1 MGSLIR
7 KPKHGSMEWLRV
19 RHRNEDGYPVIS
31 ASDAA
36 AVHGEHRF
44 KTMHQL
50 FAEKLATDP
59 AVSETNEAMERGNRL
74 EPTIRQWA
82 ADKLDTRLC
91 EPEFMYAVESG
102 ICQMIA
108 TLDAVDEW
116 SYDNNNAWPSLVVEI
131 KTYNREWDG
140 VLPRYWYWQG
150 VQQAI
155 CAKVNSITWAVF
167 DSTLSLNLYVQEIT
181 EDEKLRHIDAVHKFC
196 WWLSIGEPDP
206 EWPVSYND
214 VSVLYPQATDRSVDL
229 TANAHLFTELADI
242 QFQIKE
248 LETIEAE
255 LKGKIGTLLGDAE
268 IGTVNGSTAVTW
280 KNQSRSSFDS
290 KGFAKDHPELAA
302 KYTKSSTFRVLRAK
316 GDKQ

>member
-1 MGSLIR
+1 MGSMIR
-7 KPKHGSMEWLRV
+7 KPKHGSPEWLRV

-50 FAEKLATDP
+50 FAEKLAADP
-59 AVSETNEAMERGNRL
+59 PVSQTNEAMERGNRL
-74 EPTIRQWA
+74 EPVIRDWA
-82 ADKLDTRLC
+82 GDRLDTRLC
-91 EPEFMYAVESG
+91 EPQFMYAVESG
-102 ICQMIA
+102 VCQMIA
-108 TLDAVDEW
+108 TLDAVDEF
-116 SYDNNNAWPSLVVEI
+116 SYEQSQYPQIVVEI

-140 VLPRYWYWQG
+140 NLPRYWYWQG

-167 DSTLSLNLYVQEIT
+167 DATLSLHLHVQEVS
-181 EDEKLRHIDAVHKFC
+181 EEEKTAHIQAVQDFC
-196 WWLSIGEPDP
+196 WWLSVGEPNP

-214 VSVLYPQATDRSVDL
+214 VVAMYPQANAKSVDL
-229 TANAHLFTELADI
+229 TANSHLFSELADI

-248 LETIEAE
+248 LQSIEAE
-255 LKGKIGTLLGDAE
+255 LKGKIGALLGDAE
-268 IGTVNGSTAVTW
+268 VGTVNGATIVTW

-290 KGFAKDHPELAA
+290 KAFGSDHPDLLA
-302 KYTKSSTFRVLRAK
+302 KYTKSSTFRVLRPK
-316 GDKQ
+316 GER

>member
-44 KTMHQL
+44 RTMHQL
-50 FAEKLATDP
+50 FAEKLAAEPT
-59 AVSETNEAMERGNRL
+59 VSETNEAMERGNRL

-91 EPEFMYAVESG
+91 EPQFMYAVESG

-108 TLDAVDEW
+108 TLDAVDEY
-116 SYDNNNAWPSLVVEI
+116 SYEQSEYPRLVVEI

-140 VLPRYWYWQG
+140 QLPRYWYWQG

-155 CAKVNSITWAVF
+155 CAKVDSITWAIF
-167 DSTLSLNLYVQEIT
+167 DATLSLHLHVQEVT
-181 EDEKLRHIDAVHKFC
+181 EEEKLAHIGAVQEFC
-196 WWLSIGEPDP
+196 WWLSVGEPNP

-214 VSVLYPQATDRSVDL
+214 VVAMYPQANPKSVDL
-229 TANAHLFTELADI
+229 TTNAHLFTELADV

-255 LKGKIGTLLGDAE
+255 LKGKIGALLGDAE
-268 IGTVNGSTAVTW
+268 VGTVNGSTAVTW

>member
-1 MGSLIR
+1 MIR
-7 KPKHGSMEWLRV
+7 KPKHGSPEWLRV

-50 FAEKLATDP
+50 FAEKLAADP
-59 AVSETNEAMERGNRL
+59 PVSQTNEAMERGNRL
-74 EPTIRQWA
+74 EPVIRDWA
-82 ADKLDTRLC
+82 GDRLDTRLC
-91 EPEFMYAVESG
+91 EPQFMYAVESG
-102 ICQMIA
+102 VCQMIA
-108 TLDAVDEW
+108 TLDAVDEF
-116 SYDNNNAWPSLVVEI
+116 SYEQSQYPQIVVEI

-140 VLPRYWYWQG
+140 NLPRYWYWQG

-167 DSTLSLNLYVQEIT
+167 DATLSLHLHVQEVS
-181 EDEKLRHIDAVHKFC
+181 EEEKTAHIQAVQDFC
-196 WWLSIGEPDP
+196 WWLSVGEPNP

-214 VSVLYPQATDRSVDL
+214 VVAMYPQANAKSVDL
-229 TANAHLFTELADI
+229 TANSHLFSELADI

-248 LETIEAE
+248 LQSIEAE
-255 LKGKIGTLLGDAE
+255 LKGKIGALLGDAE
-268 IGTVNGSTAVTW
+268 VGTVNGATIVTW

-290 KGFAKDHPELAA
+290 KAFGSDHPDLLA
-302 KYTKSSTFRVLRAK
+302 KYTKSSTFRVLRPK
-316 GDKQ
+316 GER

>member
-7 KPKHGSMEWLRV
+7 KPKHGSIEWLRV

-44 KTMHQL
+44 RTMHQL
-50 FAEKLATDP
+50 FAEKLLPEPQQSA
-59 AVSETNEAMERGNRL
+59 TNEAMERGNRL
-74 EPTIRQWA
+74 EPVIRDWA
-82 ADKLDTRLC
+82 ADRLDTRLC
-91 EPEFMYAVESG
+91 EPQFMYAVESG
-102 ICQMIA
+102 ICQMVA

-116 SYDNNNAWPSLVVEI
+116 SYDNNNAWPALVVEI

-140 VLPRYWYWQG
+140 NLPRYWYWQG

-167 DSTLSLNLYVQEIT
+167 DSTLSLHLVEQEVT
-181 EDEKLRHIDAVHKFC
+181 EDEKTAHIQAVHDFC
-196 WWLSIGEPDP
+196 WWLSVGEPNP

-214 VSVLYPQATDRSVDL
+214 VVAMYPQANPTTVDL
-229 TANAHLFTELADI
+229 TANAHLFGELADV

-255 LKGKIGTLLGDAE
+255 LKGKIGALLGDAE
-268 IGTVNGSTAVTW
+268 TGTVNGATAVTW

-290 KGFAKDHPELAA
+290 KAFGKDHPELLAQ
-302 KYTKSSTFRVLRAK
+302 YTKSSTYRVLRTK
-316 GDKQ
+316 GEK

>member
-248 LETIEAE
+248 LGTIEAE

-268 IGTVNGSTAVTW
+268 VGTVNGSTAVTW

>member
-1 MGSLIR
+1 MGSMIR
-7 KPKHGSMEWLRV
+7 KPKHGSPEWLRV

-50 FAEKLATDP
+50 FAEKLAADP
-59 AVSETNEAMERGNRL
+59 PVSQTNDAMERGNRL
-74 EPTIRQWA
+74 EPTIRDWA
-82 ADKLDTRLC
+82 GDKLDTRLC
-91 EPEFMYAVESG
+91 EPQFMYAVESG
-102 ICQMIA
+102 VCQMIA
-108 TLDAVDEW
+108 TLDAVDEF
-116 SYDNNNAWPSLVVEI
+116 SYEQSQYPQLVVEI

-140 VLPRYWYWQG
+140 NLPRYWYWQG

-167 DSTLSLNLYVQEIT
+167 DATLSLHLHVQEVS
-181 EDEKLRHIDAVHKFC
+181 EEEKTAHIQAVQDFC
-196 WWLSIGEPDP
+196 WWLSVGEPNP

-214 VSVLYPQATDRSVDL
+214 VVAMYPEANPKSVDL
-229 TANAHLFTELADI
+229 TSNSHLFSELADI

-248 LETIEAE
+248 LQSIEAE
-255 LKGKIGTLLGDAE
+255 LKGKIGALLGDAE
-268 IGTVNGSTAVTW
+268 VGTVNGATIVTW

-290 KGFAKDHPELAA
+290 KAFGNDHPDLLA
-302 KYTKSSTFRVLRAK
+302 KYTKSSTFRVLRPK
-316 GDKQ
+316 GER

>member
-1 MGSLIR
+1 MIR
-7 KPKHGSMEWLRV
+7 KPKHGSPEWLRV

-50 FAEKLATDP
+50 FAEKLAADP
-59 AVSETNEAMERGNRL
+59 PVSQTNEAMERGNRL
-74 EPTIRQWA
+74 EPVIRDWA
-82 ADKLDTRLC
+82 GDRLDTRLC
-91 EPEFMYAVESG
+91 EPQFMYAVESG
-102 ICQMIA
+102 VCQMIA
-108 TLDAVDEW
+108 TLDAVDEF
-116 SYDNNNAWPSLVVEI
+116 SYEQSQYPQIVVEI

-140 VLPRYWYWQG
+140 NLPRYWYWQG

-167 DSTLSLNLYVQEIT
+167 DATLSLHLHVQEVS
-181 EDEKLRHIDAVHKFC
+181 EEEKTAHIQAVQDFC
-196 WWLSIGEPDP
+196 WWLSVGEPNP

-214 VSVLYPQATDRSVDL
+214 VVAMYPEANPKSVDL
-229 TANAHLFTELADI
+229 TANSHLFSELADI

-248 LETIEAE
+248 LQSIEAE
-255 LKGKIGTLLGDAE
+255 LKGKIGALLGDAE
-268 IGTVNGSTAVTW
+268 VGTVNGATIVTW

-290 KGFAKDHPELAA
+290 KAFGSDHPDLLA
-302 KYTKSSTFRVLRAK
+302 KYTKSSTFRVLRPK
-316 GDKQ
+316 GER